1 MNLLVAIRAQQ
12 IAFVGLRE
20 NFVPGTIRQV
30 AKIQIEV
37 FSQGLQVVKFKCG
50 EISVVT
56 ALRTA
61 SPFQIDQVDLSL
73 SAAQLLRQVGLK
85 SVVRIPVFASS

>member
-1 MNLLVAIRAQQ
+1 
-12 IAFVGLRE
+12 
-20 NFVPGTIRQV
+20 VPGTIRQV